1 VTEPAAPLLSVRDLH
16 VYLGPSHVLQ
26 GISFDV
32 PRGGVTALLGRNGVG
47 KTTTIRSLMGL
58 VRPRGSVVLDGAE
71 LSKLPTHKIVGRGVG
86 YVPEDRDVFAG
97 LTVKEN
103 LELAERNGSARYDL
117 VYELFPEL
125 QERSEQKAGTLS
137 GGQQQMVA
145 IGRALLNQNRILL
158 VDEPTKGL
166 APLLVTEVAR
176 VLERVSETE
185 TMLLVEQNLGV
196 VRRIARDAI
205 VLDAGRVTYAGSAEA
220 LLSDPDRVRSLL
232 GVAGGGAH

>member
-1 VTEPAAPLLSVRDLH
+1 VNAEPAPLLSVRDLH
-16 VYLGPSHVLQ
+16 VYLGPSYVLQ

-47 KTTTIRSLMGL
+47 KTTTIRSLLGL

-71 LSKLPTHKIVGRGVG
+71 LSKLPTHKIASRGVG

-97 LTVKEN
+97 LTVREN
-103 LELAERNGSARYDL
+103 LELAERNGKARYDL

-125 QERSEQKAGTLS
+125 RERAEQKAGTLS

-145 IGRALLNQNRILL
+145 IGRALLNENQILL

-176 VLERVSETE
+176 VLERISETE

-205 VLDAGRVTYAGSAEA
+205 VLDAGRVTYSGSAEA

-232 GVAGGGAH
+232 GVAGGGR

>member
-1 VTEPAAPLLSVRDLH
+1 MTDATPLLSVRDLH

-47 KTTTIRSLMGL
+47 KTTTIRSLLGL
-58 VRPRGSVVLDGAE
+58 VRPHGSVVLDGEDIAR
-71 LSKLPTHKIVGRGVG
+71 LPTHRIVGRGVG

-117 VYELFPEL
+117 VHELFPEL
-125 QERSEQKAGTLS
+125 RERAEQKAGTLS

-145 IGRALLNQNRILL
+145 IGRALLNENRILL

-205 VLDAGRVTYAGSAEA
+205 VLDGGRVMYAGSAEA
-220 LLSDPDRVRSLL
+220 LLSDPARVRSLL
-232 GVAGGGAH
+232 GVSGAGKH

>member
-1 VTEPAAPLLSVRDLH
+1 VSSAPPLLSIRDLH

-47 KTTTIRSLMGL
+47 KTTTIRSLLGL
-58 VRPRGSVVLDGAE
+58 VRPRGSVRLDGAE
-71 LSKLPTHKIVGRGVG
+71 LSKLATHRIVNRGVG
-86 YVPEDRDVFAG
+86 YVPEDRDVFTG

-103 LELAERNGSARYDL
+103 LALAERNGKARYDL

-125 QERSEQKAGTLS
+125 RERAEQKAGTLS

-145 IGRALLNQNRILL
+145 IGRALLNENRILL

-166 APLLVTEVAR
+166 APLLVTEVAN
-176 VLERVSETE
+176 VLERISETE

-205 VLDAGRVTYAGSAEA
+205 VLDGGRVTYAGSAAA
-220 LLSDPDRVRSLL
+220 LLSDPERVRSLL
-232 GVAGGGAH
+232 GVSH